1 MKGIIVMKKLLSVI
15 ICACL
20 VLSMFTFVAC
30 DVTDTEKE
38 ETSSSATENEQTSA
52 ETESNTNGETTTGT
66 GESSS
71 EESSSVTESN
81 GTGNNEETT
90 TAAQQG
96 GNNQEVTTTAQQGGN
111 NNQEVTTAAQQ
122 GGNNNQEVTTAAQQ
136 GDNNTETDDS
146 GSNNPPQNVSNAY
159 NVYMNAVNALN
170 NASNYTA
177 TVLQTVN
184 YTMAGGAT
192 QIGQTN
198 VQVLID
204 GRNEISDVNEQ
215 GSHHVSHYVDGIYY
229 TISLNGENPQGK
241 MFAVDYDR
249 YESSYSDKQSILL
262 PTYPEKCFTAD
273 KVSIRKEVGG
283 KYTLTLDI
291 SHDDYIEYMVGQGM
305 PSANTPTFEKV
316 QLIVTIGAD
325 GKVESHR
332 TYMAYN
338 YQGVYAVVDM
348 TIAFSNYGSTVVE
361 APENLDLYVDP
372 STPPTGNG
380 DNEENK
386 EETKEQN
393 KEENKEQNNEENK
406 EQNKEENKEQNKEQ
420 NGETSLPENSD
431 QVVEKEEQD
440 IPVTEK

>member
-30 DVTDTEKE
+30 DVADTEKE

-52 ETESNTNGETTTGT
+52 EAESNTNGETTTGT

-96 GNNQEVTTTAQQGGN
+96 GNNQEVTTTAQQGC

-122 GGNNNQEVTTAAQQ
+122 GGNN
-136 GDNNTETDDS
+136 TETDDS
-146 GSNNPPQNVSNAY
+146 GSNNPSQNVSNAY

-184 YTMAGGAT
+184 YTMAGGVT
-192 QIGQTN
+192 QTGQAN

-262 PTYPEKCFTAD
+262 PAYPEKCFTAD

-325 GKVESHR
+325 GKVESSQ

-372 STPPTGNG
+372 STPPTENG

-386 EETKEQN
+386 
-393 KEENKEQNNEENK
+393 EENK

-420 NGETSLPENSD
+420 NGEAPLPENSD